1 MTPLWTLE
9 KSFSP
14 YYTVEFTYSQNFPT
28 YSTYWN
34 TAYIRYIRRDYRVLK
49 FRKCF
54 SGQPYKCA
62 LLSMLLNTCTNIT
75 CIVDHVQA
83 LLITYMHWCS
93 ILARILPALLIT
105 YKHCWSRTC
114 IAAQYLHEYYLHCWS
129 RTSIVDHVQALLI
142 TYTHCWSR
150 ACIV

>member
-83 LLITYMHWCS
+83 LLITYMHCCS

-105 YKHCWSRTC
+105 YKHCWSRT
-114 IAAQYLHEYYLHCWS
+114 
-129 RTSIVDHVQALLI
+129 SIVDHIHALLI
-142 TYTHCWSR
+142 TCMHCLIHCTQHAHDKFTHLILCALLS
-150 ACIV
+150 